1 MTMDPSSLLIVE
13 DDDALRTQ
21 LVRAFRARG
30 WQVEE
35 AFNTDSAVAILQI
48 AKVRFA
54 LVDLRLGADSG
65 LAVIREILQH
75 DAETRVLL
83 LTGYGSIE
91 SAVDAMRL
99 GASGYLT
106 KPADLDDIL
115 AAFSRAGSPP
125 LLATAATHEPPTL
138 ARVEWEHINRVL
150 GDSCGNV
157 SEAARRLGVHRRSLQ
172 RKLQRYA
179 PR

>member
-1 MTMDPSSLLIVE
+1 MTLNSLFVVE

-21 LVRAFRARG
+21 MVRAFRSRD
-30 WQVEE
+30 WLVEE
-35 AFNTDSAVAILQI
+35 AYDLDSVQAALRK
-48 AKVRFA
+48 ATFDFS
-54 LVDLRLGADSG
+54 LVDLRLGTASG
-65 LAVIREILQH
+65 LIVVREIL
-75 DAETRVLL
+75 ARCPAARVFL

-91 SAVDAMRL
+91 SAVEAMRL

-106 KPADLDDIL
+106 KPADPDDIL
-115 AAFSRAGSPP
+115 AAFARTESPP
-125 LLATAATHEPPTL
+125 LKAQAAHHEPPTL

-157 SEAARRLGVHRRSLQ
+157 TVAARRLGLHRRSLQ
-172 RKLQRYA
+172 RKLQRFA